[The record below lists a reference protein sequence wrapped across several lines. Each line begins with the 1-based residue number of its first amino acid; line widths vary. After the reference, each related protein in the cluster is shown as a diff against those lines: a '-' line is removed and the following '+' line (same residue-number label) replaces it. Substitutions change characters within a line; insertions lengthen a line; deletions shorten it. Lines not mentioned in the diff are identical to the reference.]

1 MEPVYKMGNSLNRTH
16 ITIVNQGVD
25 FIIGNL
31 FEKIT
36 VDMIADHC
44 CFSRYY
50 FNRLFKSVIGE
61 SLYSF
66 IKRLRIETAAFK
78 LIKFPNLSITSVA
91 AELGYSSS
99 NFTVLFRKYYGISPS
114 QFRLNPKLPLDFE
127 SCSALKRIQNLQKNK
142 PLKLLKQMAQH
153 ISFETM
159 PDIKTMYQR
168 FKGNYKDLPEVWQSF
183 CEKMETSFPDSP
195 LELYGISYDDPLIV
209 GENKCLYDLCA
220 RVSRPL
226 KLTGANYKTIPGGL
240 FLIYRFEDHVRNLS
254 QIYNDLFAIWMP
266 HKGYVMD
273 NRLCFEHY
281 HEGTESGGH
290 LIMDICIPIV
300 SKPGLKFRSK

>member
-1 MEPVYKMGNSLNRTH
+1 MGNLLNRTH

-99 NFTVLFRKYYGISPS
+99 NFTVLFKKYYGISPS
-114 QFRLNPKLPLDFE
+114 QFRLNPKLPLEPE
-127 SCSALKRIQNLQKNK
+127 SSSILKRIQNLQKSK
-142 PLKLLKQMAQH
+142 PLKLLKQMEQY
-153 ISFETM
+153 ISFETIS
-159 PDIKTMYQR
+159 DIKILYQR
-168 FKGNYKDLPEVWQSF
+168 FQGNYKNLPETWQHF
-183 CEKMETSFPDSP
+183 CKKIENSFPDSP
-195 LELYGISYDDPLIV
+195 LEFYGISYDDPLIV

-220 RVSRPL
+220 RVTKPS
-226 KLTGANYKTIPGGL
+226 KLAGTNYKTIPGGL
-240 FLIYRFEDHVRNLS
+240 FLFYRFDDHVRNLS
-254 QIYNDLFAIWMP
+254 QIYNDLLAIWMP
-266 HKGYVMD
+266 HKGFIMD

-281 HEGTESGGH
+281 HEGTESDGH
-290 LIMDICIPIV
+290 LVMDLCIPIV
-300 SKPGLKFRSK
+300 SKTGLKFRSKL

>member
-1 MEPVYKMGNSLNRTH
+1 MGKHLNRTH

-25 FIIGNL
+25 FIIGHL
-31 FEKIT
+31 FERIT
-36 VDMIADHC
+36 VEMIADHC

-99 NFTVLFRKYYGISPS
+99 NFTVLFKKYYGTSPS
-114 QFRLNPKLPLDFE
+114 QFRLNPQLPLE
-127 SCSALKRIQNLQKNK
+127 PTSRSVLKRIQTLQKSK
-142 PLKLLKQMAQH
+142 PLTLLKQMKQH
-153 ISFETM
+153 ISFETV
-159 PDIKTMYQR
+159 PDIKIMYQR

-183 CEKMETSFPDSP
+183 CEKVETYFPDSP
-195 LELYGISYDDPLIV
+195 LKFYGVSYDDPLIA
-209 GENKCLYDLCA
+209 GENKCLYDLC
-220 RVSRPL
+220 VQVTRPS
-226 KLTGANYKTIPGGL
+226 KLAGTNYKTIPGGVFL
-240 FLIYRFEDHVRNLS
+240 FYRFDDHVRNLN

-273 NRLCFEHY
+273 NRLCFERY

-290 LIMDICIPIV
+290 LVMDLCIPIV
-300 SKPGLKFRSK
+300 SRTGLKFRSKL

>member
-1 MEPVYKMGNSLNRTH
+1 MSNLSNRTH

-114 QFRLNPKLPLDFE
+114 QFRLNPKLPLEPE
-127 SCSALKRIQNLQKNK
+127 SRSALKRIQNLQKSK

-159 PDIKTMYQR
+159 PDIKIMYHR

-183 CEKMETSFPDSP
+183 
-195 LELYGISYDDPLIV
+195 
-209 GENKCLYDLCA
+209 
-220 RVSRPL
+220 
-226 KLTGANYKTIPGGL
+226 
-240 FLIYRFEDHVRNLS
+240 
-254 QIYNDLFAIWMP
+254 
-266 HKGYVMD
+266 
-273 NRLCFEHY
+273 
-281 HEGTESGGH
+281 
-290 LIMDICIPIV
+290 
-300 SKPGLKFRSK
+300 

>member
-1 MEPVYKMGNSLNRTH
+1 MGTLLSRTH

-25 FIIGNL
+25 FIIGHL
-31 FEKIT
+31 FERIT
-36 VDMIADHC
+36 VEMIADHC

-99 NFTVLFRKYYGISPS
+99 NFTVLFKKYYGTSPS
-114 QFRLNPKLPLDFE
+114 QFRLNPQLPLE
-127 SCSALKRIQNLQKNK
+127 PASSSVLKRIQNLQKSK
-142 PLKLLKQMAQH
+142 PLKLLKQMKQH
-153 ISFETM
+153 ISFETV
-159 PDIKTMYQR
+159 PDIKIMYQR

-183 CEKMETSFPDSP
+183 CEKVEIYFPDSP
-195 LELYGISYDDPLIV
+195 LEFYGISYDDPLIA
-209 GENKCLYDLCA
+209 GENKCLYDLC
-220 RVSRPL
+220 VKVTRPS
-226 KLTGANYKTIPGGL
+226 KLTETNYKTIPGGVFL
-240 FLIYRFEDHVRNLS
+240 FYRFDDHVRNLN

-273 NRLCFEHY
+273 NRLCFERY

-290 LIMDICIPIV
+290 LVMDLCIPIV
-300 SKPGLKFRSK
+300 SKTGLKFRSKL